1 MALVWLKSMD
11 LADPTN
17 MWAEDA
23 VRFASEVLF
32 SLSGEKFTGV
42 STTTENYTADNF
54 AALQPAP
61 VVINGSIRN
70 APLQQGARNLRL
82 RHKPIRSVISIEVDG
97 VVMDPNTYDIRN
109 NAYLVKRDATPWIL
123 DAITGL
129 TITYTHG
136 TKVPAAGKAAAI
148 RLANEFVLLKDGSDD
163 CTLPSRIT
171 TSISR
176 QGETIS
182 VLDPLSFLSDGK
194 TGVYE
199 VDLFLAAVNPT
210 KAKKRS
216 RVFSV
221 DRPRG
226 ERLT

>member
-11 LADPTN
+11 LADPTS
-17 MWAEDA
+17 MHAEDA

-32 SLSGEKFTGV
+32 ALSGEKYTGIQTV
-42 STTTENYTADNF
+42 TENYTADNF
-54 AALQPAP
+54 AALQPSP
-61 VVINGSIRN
+61 VIINGSIRN

-82 RHKPIRSVISIEVDG
+82 RHKPIRNVISIEVDG

-109 NAYLVKRDATPWIL
+109 HAYLVKRDGTPWIL
-123 DAITGL
+123 DSITGL
-129 TITYTHG
+129 TITYVHG
-136 TKVPAAGKAAAI
+136 TKIPAAGKAAAI
-148 RLANEFVLLKDGSDD
+148 RLANEFVLLKEGSDE

-182 VLDPLSFLSDGK
+182 VLDPLSFFSDGK
-194 TGVYE
+194 TGVYDI
-199 VDLFLAAVNPT
+199 DLFLAAVNPT